1 MGIET
6 KKCPYCGEEYKED
19 NSITPLIISGP
30 KKCCDECMGIQ
41 KLQDLLKEYF
51 QNFEMKK
58 DDDPIFQKNMIE
70 EDFQPNSRVTC
81 YHPLDYKLTYE
92 VTDRSKAVTELIE
105 GIKEK
110 RYFIY
115 NEIGGQIEILDS
127 IYDGKHIPFWTQSG
141 NLIRYVHQASLE
153 YVKTKLIE
161 LLSGDKC
168 HHTIKKIRNIIEND
182 KKNIDA
188 QKIYEVY
195 NYENGDVLKIQFENL
210 PIKEYL
216 KLEKEALEDRY
227 KQPIDAIQISRDK
240 QCAHM
245 DNIDVN
251 DREYLEILTYRK
263 IRRIY
268 SLIKCLY
275 DGFLYIVA
283 PDQFTNLFVQRN
295 IWLDNINSIAEEFEK
310 KK

>member
-1 MGIET
+1 
-6 KKCPYCGEEYKED
+6 
-19 NSITPLIISGP
+19 
-30 KKCCDECMGIQ
+30 MGIQ
-41 KLQDLLKEYF
+41 KLQDLLKDYF
-51 QNFEMKK
+51 QNFETEK
-58 DDDPIFQKNMIE
+58 DDKPIFQKNMIE
-70 EDFQPNSRVTC
+70 EDFHSDSKVTY
-81 YHPLDYKLTYE
+81 YHSLDYKLTYE
-92 VTDRSKAVTELIE
+92 VTDRFKAVTKLIE

-168 HHTIKKIRNIIEND
+168 HYTIKKISNLIENN
-182 KKNIDA
+182 KKNINA

-195 NYENGDVLKIQFENL
+195 NYKNGDVLKMQFDNL

-216 KLEKEALEDRY
+216 KLEKEAVEDRY
-227 KQPIDAIQISRDK
+227 KQTIDAIQISRDK

-245 DNIDVN
+245 DNISAN
-251 DREYLEILTYRK
+251 NRKKLNILNYRK

-283 PDQFTNLFVQRN
+283 PDQFTNLFVHRN

-310 KK
+310 E